1 LKEQKGYVLP
11 LALIV
16 LTVGTLFIVPFL
28 QHAHAGL
35 NAARRSDRLNAE
47 RYAADAGIEDAIWR
61 LKVNKDGFT
70 DSVTPDNPLIS
81 YSITVN
87 GIEVFITV
95 EVPQV
100 PEPEPLP
107 EKQTGQHLNLRKI
120 ANKNWIQPSTVN
132 TITYTIELYNYGT
145 NAMHIDE
152 IGDIIPMSFTYV
164 NGSSSGIT
172 TDDPT
177 ITWDN
182 NRHVLTWYFTG
193 DKPKLASGE
202 TRVQTFE
209 ASVTPPPGIYYD
221 EAWTVYDPASVGK
234 VPTGPTAP
242 IAVAIYE
249 ITSQAG
255 RVTVQAAA
263 SVSSTEV
270 NIISWHQ
277 AD

>member
-1 LKEQKGYVLP
+1 MKEQRGYIL
-11 LALIV
+11 LLTLLI
-16 LTVGTLFIVPFL
+16 LTVGTLVIVPFL
-28 QHAHAGL
+28 RHAQAGL
-35 NAARRSDRLNAE
+35 NAARISDKRNAE

-61 LKVNKDGFT
+61 VQVNKDGFT
-70 DSVTPDNPLIS
+70 DSVTPDNSSIS

-95 EVPQV
+95 ELPQV

-107 EKQTGQHLNLRKI
+107 QRRTGQHLNLRKL
-120 ANKNWIQPSTVN
+120 ANKNWIQPSVVN
-132 TITYTIELYNYGT
+132 TLVYTIELYNYGT

-152 IGDIIPMSFTYV
+152 MGDIIPMSFTYV
-164 NGSSSGIT
+164 PGSSSGIT

-182 NRHVLTWYFTG
+182 NRQVLTWYFTG

-221 EAWTVYDPASVGK
+221 EAWAVYDPASVGK
-234 VPTGPTAP
+234 VATGPTAP
-242 IAVAIYE
+242 VAVAIYE

-263 SVSSTEV
+263 SISSTEV
-270 NIISWHQ
+270 NIMSWQ
-277 AD
+277 QI